1 MRKVLAALAALMI
14 GVAADAQENA
24 HDAALTAL
32 TTADATRGWE
42 AVGRLDIGQKAFCTG
57 TLIAPAVV
65 LTAAHCLYEQ
75 STGRAFDASEFRF
88 LAGWRN
94 GRAVAYRGVRR
105 AVPHPDY
112 VYEGR
117 DRIDRVAYD
126 LALLELDQPIRLPS
140 VHPFATGHD
149 PVQGDTVGVVS
160 YAFDRAEAPAI
171 QPTCEVLGR
180 QPGILVLTCSV
191 DFGSSGAPIFAME
204 NGAPVIVSVVS
215 AKAEMDQR
223 PVSLGAQMTGPLAEL
238 RAAFAQ
244 GGKPFVRAVP
254 DAVAGRAFG
263 ASGHGAA
270 RFLRP

>member
-1 MRKVLAALAALMI
+1 MRTVLAAFAALTI
-14 GVAADAQENA
+14 GVAAEAQEGA

-42 AVGRLDIGQKAFCTG
+42 AVGRIDIGSSAFCTG
-57 TLIAPAVV
+57 TLIAPALV

-75 STGRAFDASEFRF
+75 ATGRPLDPAEFQF

-105 AVPHPDY
+105 AVPHPEY

-126 LALLELDQPIRLPS
+126 LAILELDQPIRLPS
-140 VHPFATGHD
+140 VLPFGTGHD

-160 YAFDRAEAPAI
+160 YAFDRAEAPAL
-171 QPTCEVLGR
+171 QPACEVLGR

-204 NGAPVIVSVVS
+204 GGEPRIVSVVS
-215 AKAEMDQR
+215 AKAEMDGKA
-223 PVSLGAQMTGPLAEL
+223 VALGTQMEGPIGEP

-244 GGKPFVRAVP
+244 SDTPFVRVTT
-254 DAVAGRAFG
+254 G
-263 ASGHGAA
+263 ASGGAFVSSSKSSA
-270 RFLRP
+270 KFVRP